1 MSLTAGFS
9 RRACYAR
16 PRAPPNRFPPD
27 DQRCPASIFHLVFDG
42 GTLPDGR
49 EIQLQYEELDDYQF
63 ADPGAIPYYLPPTG
77 APRVTAALRARA
89 TAT

>member
-1 MSLTAGFS
+1 
-9 RRACYAR
+9 
-16 PRAPPNRFPPD
+16 
-27 DQRCPASIFHLVFDG
+27 
-42 GTLPDGR
+42 LPDGR
-49 EIQLQYEELDDYQF
+49 EIQLQHEELDDYQF